1 MNQILITN
9 DKKGE
14 FSKDIKPVIK
24 FFAIVIIIVALLL
37 LSIGGYNLYNSL
49 KNKNAYPKPS
59 LSVEKNGSAVSINVK
74 GEIGV
79 NKLEYSWNDGNITV
93 LKGNGK
99 KDVSF
104 DIEIPQGDN
113 TLNISV
119 IDVEGNKTN
128 FNGTQVAFTNTDDT
142 VKPVISIVNSDGKLV
157 ITATDEKEIVYLSY
171 QWEGEEEVKIDAS
184 EDNKQS
190 ITQKVDVQKGTKKLT
205 ISAADKTGNKETIT
219 KNVVGSN
226 GPEIKVTVEN
236 QNFVVKVTDE
246 YGLTKIEYTLNNKVY
261 TVEDLP
267 SKAKEFEF
275 KVPLE
280 DGVNY
285 LKINAYENVLM
296 TEFKCKKTK

>member
-59 LSVEKNGSAVSINVK
+59 LSVEKNGRAVSINVK

-236 QNFVVKVTDE
+236 QNFVVMVTDE

>member
-285 LKINAYENVLM
+285 LKINAY
-296 TEFKCKKTK
+296 